1 MKAKLKNR
9 ITGRTLKKS
18 AVVRLID
25 EAGYMILS
33 FVALWASDRF
43 GDFRGQF
50 LVLSI
55 ILGLKWVFGNRTQV
69 IQIFYPERKELI

>member
-9 ITGRTLKKS
+9 IMGRALKKS
-18 AVVRLID
+18 AIVRLLD
-25 EAGYMILS
+25 EAGYMLLS
-33 FVALWASDRF
+33 FVTLWASDRF
-43 GDFRGQF
+43 SDFREQF
-50 LVLSI
+50 LVLSV

>member
-9 ITGRTLKKS
+9 ITGRALKKS

-43 GDFRGQF
+43 IDFRGQF

>member
-43 GDFRGQF
+43 SDFRGQF

-55 ILGLKWVFGNRTQV
+55 ILGLKWVFGNRVQV

>member
-18 AVVRLID
+18 AIVRLID

-43 GDFRGQF
+43 SDFRGQF

-69 IQIFYPERKELI
+69 IQIFYPERKESV

>member
-9 ITGRTLKKS
+9 IKGRSIKRS
-18 AVVRLID
+18 AIVQLID

-33 FVALWASDRF
+33 FAALWASARF
-43 GDFRGQF
+43 SCFSRQF
-50 LVLSI
+50 LVLSV
-55 ILGLKWVFGNRTQV
+55 ILGLKWVFGNKVQV

>member
-9 ITGRTLKKS
+9 ITGRALKKS

-33 FVALWASDRF
+33 FAALWASYRF
-43 GDFRGQF
+43 SDFRGQF

-55 ILGLKWVFGNRTQV
+55 ILGLKWIFGDRTQI

>member
-9 ITGRTLKKS
+9 IKGRSFKKS

-33 FVALWASDRF
+33 FVALWASARF
-43 GDFRGQF
+43 SDFRGQF